1 MESENGLTLEE
12 KTVSNDKDA
21 TNVNVTLE
29 VPEPEDGLR
38 TSVKLEATLDADGHG
53 TEIVVNPSMEPSPGN
68 DAVKVGKVAK
78 GLLAPKGA
86 KKQRPGLSQS
96 LSFPARGGHDL
107 MKKSVEGYPVKTE
120 IRKSQSK
127 ASDGTSV
134 PAAAAPRLYNPTR
147 RASTGTNSKQSNA
160 IVSKPSSRRPKLPAP
175 ENDPEAESDKSGA
188 AKESS
193 TISTANV
200 KQSADRGSLALKK
213 LKDEDDTHSTTSS
226 LTPRGSRRSSGSKFS
241 FRLDERAEKRKE
253 FFLKLEEKIHAKEM
267 ERNNIQEKT
276 KETCEAEIKQLRKS
290 LTFKAAPMPAFYK
303 EPPPKVEL
311 KKIPTTRPISPK
323 LGRGKSKGVADA
335 ANTSVASVVPSQS
348 QELNNSSK
356 ESQGRTLRKSVSKLQ
371 PSVTTVTKSAKKPT
385 KTKESEIQKVPPTE
399 NNESENGVTNPPE
412 VEKKCIEIESEDI
425 VNGGVMVPISAKPDD
440 ITPSGMGIG
449 G

>member
-200 KQSADRGSLALKK
+200 KQ
-213 LKDEDDTHSTTSS
+213 S